1 MSNLSR
7 TACPRARI
15 SFTQFTNTYAPFAIL
30 VCLALI
36 APEATQNL
44 ERYRTIFTIWAT
56 IILLTPA
63 LCCFVFSDITRAAYN
78 YWHLLW
84 TFSFLAYMLH
94 FYWAVFIVFQGIRG
108 TFVGQ
113 GNLIAGTNFLL
124 TAWWG
129 IDVVL
134 SWLLTSYDRWLRVE
148 RLGAHVFVFTVF
160 AITTLLLRPTPVTK
174 ALGMILV
181 IGVAVSLAIRLAWG
195 KRLRFRERQL

>member
-1 MSNLSR
+1 
-7 TACPRARI
+7 
-15 SFTQFTNTYAPFAIL
+15 
-30 VCLALI
+30 
-36 APEATQNL
+36 
-44 ERYRTIFTIWAT
+44 
-56 IILLTPA
+56 
-63 LCCFVFSDITRAAYN
+63 
-78 YWHLLW
+78 
-84 TFSFLAYMLH
+84 MLH
-94 FYWAVFIVFQGIRG
+94 FYWAVLIVFQGIRG